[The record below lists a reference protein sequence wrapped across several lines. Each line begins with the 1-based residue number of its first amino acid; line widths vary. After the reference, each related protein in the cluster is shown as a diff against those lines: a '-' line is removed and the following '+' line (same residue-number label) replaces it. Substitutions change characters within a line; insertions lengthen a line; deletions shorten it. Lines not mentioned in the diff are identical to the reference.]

1 MEYKVRQVGGL
12 QTCDISLPISLIQ
25 TLDSTSRSPLP
36 PVLVLELRPV
46 NSETRDRR
54 HPPWV
59 VAWCGAASSSGA
71 IEIAQE
77 FADCINLP
85 DGVSVVVRA
94 LPYVPKAAVVT
105 IEPLGED
112 DWEVMEL
119 MAETAE
125 AVILKQ
131 VRIVHQTMKFPLWL
145 HGHSIVTFCVVST
158 DPATSIVQLVPGTE
172 VAVAPKTRKRYD
184 DYSKDS
190 ILQSLDGTN
199 SVPRVLLRV
208 QAPKDGLMQK
218 SKLNDHDVE
227 VELTTVALIHPE
239 TAKDSSFDPLQVVV
253 ILPRLLP
260 RVKSASHDTPPK
272 KQGSTKELSGSGQ
285 SDDNYNRYAIVHL
298 VPAESAARSHLV
310 ISQSLRHYLRV
321 TPHSCMLL
329 LSRLNF
335 HFSVSQHLLVFRV
348 DRCMMDE
355 IFRSSKLSG
364 ITLDLRSMKVEL
376 SITSL
381 SMFAGIYVQTCSWF
395 SKIEIPSFSISSCRF
410 AIPEKKMYR
419 QNNVFEVPNSAYK
432 PKSVLH
438 HSNSEADIDTNAFA
452 ELNPAISSDFMKEA
466 QNDSSF
472 SFDGK
477 KDLCGLIDVW
487 LRAQLHAINCMAG
500 VEAASL
506 FLGHKTFIHFVA
518 PAESSRYHEKLQISS
533 VGPIN
538 GSVGNG
544 NSINEH
550 LYLLNVSGKLLRGEQ
565 FVMYEVMRRGQ
576 LNDKSHGLD
585 FLLENLVIGD
595 PLSFNAVREK
605 SFSQTFNS
613 TLSSLSWMGTA
624 ISEVIHRLLSLVS
637 PASMMWFSSLNLPFP
652 GHVLL
657 YGPPGSG
664 KTLLASAAAK
674 FLEEDAEVMVH
685 VVFVSCSALTS
696 ENLAT
701 VQQLLGDHVSD
712 ALDHVPSLVIFDDLD
727 SIISSS
733 VETEGSQPT
742 SSVVEKR
749 NSTCGFGP
757 IAFIACV
764 HDLNSIPLSLRAS
777 GRFDFHVQLL
787 APAASERMA
796 ILEHEI
802 SKRSLECSDDILQD
816 VASKCDGYDAYDL
829 AILVDR
835 SIHAAVPRFLPPHLA
850 SSNKGNASLILDDFT
865 QAMHEFVPVSMR
877 DITKGAPDAGRSG
890 WDDVGGLL
898 DVRNSI
904 KEMIELP
911 SKFPDIFAKCPLRL
925 RSNVLLYG
933 PPGCGKTHL
942 VGAAAAAASLR
953 FISIKGPELLNK
965 YIGASEQAVRDIF
978 SKAAAAAPC
987 LLFFDEFDSI
997 APKRGHDNTGV
1008 TDRVVNQFLTELDG
1022 VEILSGVFVFAATS
1036 RPDLLDA
1043 ALLRPG
1049 RLDRLLFCDF
1059 PSVEDRLDILAVLS
1073 RKLPLADDVEL
1084 AVIAQ
1089 MTEGF
1094 SGADLQALVSDAQLA
1109 AVQELLDDADSSK
1122 SGRSPVI
1129 TDSLLRSVTSRARP
1143 SVSESEKRRLYN
1155 IYSQFLDS
1163 KKSVSAQSRDTKG
1176 KRATLA

>member
-12 QTCDISLPISLIQ
+12 QTCDISLPVSLIQ

-36 PVLVLELRPV
+36 PVLTLELRPLD
-46 NSETRDRR
+46 SKTRDRR

-71 IEIAQE
+71 IEIAQK
-77 FADCINLP
+77 FAECIDLP

-94 LPYVPKAAVVT
+94 LPSVPKAVVVT

-119 MAETAE
+119 MAEAAE

-158 DPATSIVQLVPGTE
+158 DPKTSIVQLVPGTE
-172 VAVAPKTRKRYD
+172 VAVAPKTRKRSD

-199 SVPRVLLRV
+199 SMSRVLLRV

-218 SKLNDHDVE
+218 IKLNDHDVE
-227 VELTTVALIHPE
+227 VELTAVALIHPE

-272 KQGSTKELSGSGQ
+272 KQGSMKELSESGQ

-310 ISQSLRHYLRV
+310 ISQSLRHYLMV
-321 TPHSCMLL
+321 TPHSW
-329 LSRLNF
+329 
-335 HFSVSQHLLVFRV
+335 
-348 DRCMMDE
+348 
-355 IFRSSKLSG
+355 
-364 ITLDLRSMKVEL
+364 
-376 SITSL
+376 
-381 SMFAGIYVQTCSWF
+381 IYVQMCSWF

-410 AIPEKKMYR
+410 AIPEKEMYG

-466 QNDSSF
+466 HNDSSF

-487 LRAQLHAINCMAG
+487 LRAQLHAINCMTG
-500 VEAASL
+500 LEAASL

-518 PAESSRYHEKLQISS
+518 SAESSRYHEKLQISRF
-533 VGPIN
+533 GPIN
-538 GSVGNG
+538 GSVGNS

-550 LYLLNVSGKLLRGEQ
+550 MYLLNVSGKLLRGEQ
-565 FVMYEVMRRGQ
+565 FVMYEVLRRGR
-576 LNDKSHGLD
+576 LHDKSHGLD

-624 ISEVIHRLLSLVS
+624 ASEVIHRLLSLVS
-637 PASMMWFSSLNLPFP
+637 PASAMWFSSLNLPFP

-674 FLEEDAEVMVH
+674 FLEEDDEVLVH

-696 ENLAT
+696 EKMAT

-742 SSVVEKR
+742 SSVVVLTEFIASIMDEYREKR

-777 GRFDFHVQLL
+777 GRFDFHVQLP

-816 VASKCDGYDAYDL
+816 VASNCDGYDAYDL

-835 SIHAAVPRFLPPHLA
+835 SIHAAVPRFLPHHLA
-850 SSNKGNASLILDDFT
+850 SSKKGNASLILDDFT

-877 DITKGAPDAGRSG
+877 DITKGAPDGGRSG

-898 DVRNSI
+898 DIRNSI
-904 KEMIELP
+904 KEIIELP

-942 VGAAAAAASLR
+942 VVAAAAASSLR

-1022 VEILSGVFVFAATS
+1022 VEVLSGVFVFAATS

-1084 AVIAQ
+1084 AVIAHL
-1089 MTEGF
+1089 TEGF
-1094 SGADLQALVSDAQLA
+1094 SGADLQALLSDAQLA
-1109 AVQELLDDADSSK
+1109 AVQELLDDSDSSK

-1129 TDSLLRSVTSRARP
+1129 TNSLLRSIASRARP

-1163 KKSVSAQSRDTKG
+1163 KKSVSAQSRDAKG